1 MSKTLDIRKAVR
13 DLLLTRLENVYYR
26 SAPADAEKPYAVF
39 LVDET
44 TVIDGCTVCSFLIEL
59 SDYGTDDTAIETL
72 ADNIQSDF
80 DHFHFI
86 NDNLEF
92 SAYLDSRKNITDNDK
107 LILRRRVEFELRVYG
122 GN

>member
-26 SAPADAEKPYAVF
+26 SAPADAKKPYAVF

-44 TVIDGCTVCSFLIEL
+44 TVIDGCTVCSLLIEL
-59 SDYGTDDTAIETL
+59 SDYGTDDTVIETL

-86 NDNLEF
+86 NSALEF

-107 LILRRRVEFELRVYG
+107 LILRRRIEFELRVYG

>member
-13 DLLLTRLENVYYR
+13 DLLLTRFENVYYR
-26 SAPADAEKPYAVF
+26 SAPADAQKPYAVF

-44 TVIDGCTVCSFLIEL
+44 TVIDCCTVCSLLIEL
-59 SDYGTDDTAIETL
+59 SDYGTDDTVIETL

-107 LILRRRVEFELRVYG
+107 LILRRRIEFELRVYG

>member
-26 SAPADAEKPYAVF
+26 SAPADAEEPYAVF

-44 TVIDGCTVCSFLIEL
+44 TVIDGCMVCSLLIEL
-59 SDYGTDDTAIETL
+59 SDYGTDDTAIQTL

-107 LILRRRVEFELRVYG
+107 LILRRRIEFELRVYG